1 MSIVTFEKDGAVG
14 VVTLAKP
21 PHNLIDEAFLDA
33 MLAAY
38 SEAVAGGCRGIL
50 LRSAMR
56 HFCAGAD
63 VNAFTGGGRRRD
75 QKDFEELIDAL
86 ENVPLPVVAA
96 VHGAAL
102 GGGFELALTC
112 DVIIAANTASFG
124 MAEASLGLLPLLG
137 GVQRVVQRA
146 GPARAKEMAMFARRH
161 DPVALERWGI
171 INLVVPESELPTA
184 SMSWVRQLAAGPTVA
199 LRGIKTLANLSAR
212 YGISGAD
219 ARQVEMNNQMW
230 ASGDQKRGL
239 AAFLASGPGSAVFE
253 GN

>member
-1 MSIVTFEKDGAVG
+1 MSIVTYEKDGAVG

-33 MLAAY
+33 LLTAY
-38 SEAVAGGCRGIL
+38 ANAVAEGSRSIL
-50 LRSAMR
+50 LRSSMR

-75 QKDFEELIDAL
+75 QKDFEELIDSL
-86 ENVPLPVVAA
+86 ENVSLPVVAA

-137 GVQRVVQRA
+137 GVQRVVQRFDPTKRDGRA
-146 GPARAKEMAMFARRH
+146 G
-161 DPVALERWGI
+161 
-171 INLVVPESELPTA
+171 
-184 SMSWVRQLAAGPTVA
+184 
-199 LRGIKTLANLSAR
+199 
-212 YGISGAD
+212 
-219 ARQVEMNNQMW
+219 
-230 ASGDQKRGL
+230 
-239 AAFLASGPGSAVFE
+239 GPGSAVFE